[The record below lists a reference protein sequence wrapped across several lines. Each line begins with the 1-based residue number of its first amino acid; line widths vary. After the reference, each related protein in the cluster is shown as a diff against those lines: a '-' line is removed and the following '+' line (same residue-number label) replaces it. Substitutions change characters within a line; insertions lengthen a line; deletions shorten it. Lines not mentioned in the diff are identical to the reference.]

1 MDKMQHFVNKKAQN
15 FSALFCAI
23 MPLIYST
30 IVYEK
35 LFECPV
41 KLNDRER
48 FFICESCEDLGCL
61 GR

>member
-30 IVYEK
+30 IAYEK

-41 KLNDRER
+41 ELNDREG
-48 FFICESCEDLGCL
+48 FFVCESCKYLRSL
-61 GR
+61 